1 LTNLKNK
8 DMGEPELIF
17 HDTVPIEEERLPWVR
32 GKAVKQKELIL
43 EIFRFNFERN
53 FTPNEV
59 HNNVFASHIILT
71 SVRRSIT
78 DLTKEGRLN
87 KCQWS
92 ESREGMYGKLNR
104 TWRYNTEYVNP
115 INPPKK

>member
-1 LTNLKNK
+1 
-8 DMGEPELIF
+8 MGEPELIF
-17 HDTVPIEEERLPWVR
+17 HDTCPIEEERLPQAR
-32 GKAVKQKELIL
+32 EKARKQNEMIL
-43 EIFRFNFERN
+43 NVFWHYQKLT
-53 FTPNEV
+53 FTPIDIYGILVESGV
-59 HNNVFASHIILT
+59 GKDILLT

-78 DLTKEGRLN
+78 NLTKANRLN

-115 INPPKK
+115 INSTKK